1 MRSDSFHEGD
11 TVRLFESGFAPADEI
26 DRGLA
31 QGPRAGGA
39 RGLLQLAR
47 GHAARDH
54 SPEFVVHQE
63 ELADRP
69 PPPEAGAAAVRA
81 AAALPE
87 PEVRGL
93 FRGEPRFGEQARLG
107 TVIRGAL

>member
-1 MRSDSFHEGD
+1 MRSDSLHEGD

-26 DRGLA
+26 DRRLA
-31 QGPRAGGA
+31 QGARAGGA
-39 RGLLQLAR
+39 RGVLQLAR

-54 SPEFVVHQE
+54 SPEFVVHHE

-81 AAALPE
+81 AATLPE
-87 PEVRGL
+87 SEVRGL
-93 FRGEPRFGEQARLG
+93 FRGEARLG
-107 TVIRGAL
+107 KQARFGP